1 MERVLRLVD
10 LEDQDGDSDNNEG
23 EEGKGSTTTTP
34 PMAKNRTRKD
44 KKKLETN
51 KAAKKN
57 NNKKKKNTPPLG
69 LVVVSD
75 HRPERLLRYFE
86 CDDVGSDN
94 FTSFECRVYTAP
106 KHRWQDNGRGA
117 SEERVGKTKAN
128 MMSLTLMGATSFTF
142 VLGIP
147 AGPVIWRT
155 GRRQSTGGR
164 RGWAL
169 VPYRNSPGIERQK
182 QR

>member
-10 LEDQDGDSDNNEG
+10 LKDQDGDSNNNEG
-23 EEGKGSTTTTP
+23 GEGKGGTTTTP
-34 PMAKNRTRKD
+34 SMAKNRTRKD
-44 KKKLETN
+44 KKKSETN
-51 KAAKKN
+51 TAAKKN

-69 LVVVSD
+69 LVVVSA
-75 HRPERLLRYFE
+75 HRPECLLRYFE
-86 CDDVGSDN
+86 CDDAGSGE

-106 KHRWQDNGRGA
+106 KQRWQDNGGGA
-117 SEERVGKTKAN
+117 SEERVGKMKAK
-128 MMSLTLMGATSFTF
+128 MMSLSLMGATLFTF
-142 VLGIP
+142 VLGVP

-155 GRRQSTGGR
+155 GRRQSAGGS

-169 VPYRNSPGIERQK
+169 FPYHNYPGTERQK